1 MPPSIS
7 LAGKIIAAEEK
18 AKRGQGREILHLLL
32 STRTAV
38 VEPSVAQ
45 WGFAVLILGRER
57 RIKEPGNGMF
67 AS

>member
-32 STRTAV
+32 STRTV